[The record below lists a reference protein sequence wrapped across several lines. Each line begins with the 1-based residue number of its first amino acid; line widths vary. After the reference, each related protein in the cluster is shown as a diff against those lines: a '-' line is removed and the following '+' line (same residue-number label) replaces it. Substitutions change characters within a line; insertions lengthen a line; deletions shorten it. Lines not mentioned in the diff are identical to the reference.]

1 MARSLMTEPNEG
13 WLGFLWRQLAR
24 EKNLL
29 FYFWRLDDTTVI
41 FPFRFTLCF
50 ICFSQP
56 WQFLIVYH
64 IGRKKGGIHLM
75 ISNPWDFQNKAKP
88 FLFNLWFV
96 SQNFCLLVFSRLGCS
111 ETVLDISHAYITDWC
126 PCFWPN
132 LRFGLSCN
140 SSQLYMNAYSF

>member
-1 MARSLMTEPNEG
+1 MVGFSLETACQRKKS
-13 WLGFLWRQLAR
+13 LVLFLKAWWH
-24 EKNLL
+24 
-29 FYFWRLDDTTVI
+29 YCD
-41 FPFRFTLCF
+41 FPFQIHSLLHLF
-50 ICFSQP
+50 FSALTVFNCLSH
-56 WQFLIVYH
+56 WKK
-64 IGRKKGGIHLM
+64 KKGGIHLM

-96 SQNFCLLVFSRLGCS
+96 SQNFCLLVFLRLGCS

-140 SSQLYMNAYSF
+140 SSQLYMNVYSF